1 MLITDA
7 PASYRTHRRSQD
19 YASLSLSLARS
30 TPTDPRARVMEHFPI
45 PDHLGDVELRGLCI
59 EQVAQWVT
67 ILREENKALKARLVD
82 SDRRRKYTSEEM
94 ASYQETCEYNVELT
108 KHVAHVERA
117 INDMANEGK
126 TPEQMLIAVGEIA
139 ATHACKLAKSLE

>member
-1 MLITDA
+1 
-7 PASYRTHRRSQD
+7 
-19 YASLSLSLARS
+19 
-30 TPTDPRARVMEHFPI
+30 MEHPTSI
-45 PDHLGDVELRGLCI
+45 PDQLGDVELRGLCI

-67 ILREENKALKARLVD
+67 ILREENRALKARLVD

-94 ASYQETCEYNVELT
+94 ASYEETCEYNVELT

-139 ATHACKLAKSLE
+139 ATHACKLAKAFE

>member
-1 MLITDA
+1 
-7 PASYRTHRRSQD
+7 
-19 YASLSLSLARS
+19 
-30 TPTDPRARVMEHFPI
+30 MEHFPI
-45 PDHLGDVELRGLCI
+45 ADHLGDVELRGLCI

-67 ILREENKALKARLVD
+67 ILREENRALKARLVD
-82 SDRRRKYTSEEM
+82 SDRRRKYTATEM

-139 ATHACKLAKSLE
+139 ATHACKLAKALE